1 MIFLKRTKHLL
12 KRISVIS
19 CLLIIIIST
28 LGCVDT
34 ASMET
39 GTQIRKDIL
48 NSSDPERFTVTYEG
62 AIPYDETKHIRVI
75 HDNELNVTIYQTM
88 GGHGYEYIT
97 AISDKD
103 L

>member
-1 MIFLKRTKHLL
+1 M
-12 KRISVIS
+12 KRICIIS
-19 CLLIIIIST
+19 CLLFVIITT

-34 ASMET
+34 SEREH
-39 GTQIRKDIL
+39 GEQIIGDTQ
-48 NSSDPERFTVTYEG
+48 NSSSPGRFTVTYEG
-62 AIPYDETKHIRVI
+62 SIPYYGENIRVI